1 MRSPLTTSGY
11 AAPLTVKAMSR
22 ISAVLTLAAA
32 IGGCGGGEDETA
44 NEPRVPV
51 GDPGPIHVHGLGV
64 NPRDQ
69 ALFIATHT
77 GLFRAAAGETRSRR
91 VADRYQDT
99 MGFTVTGPDEFL
111 GSGHPDGREGLPPF
125 LGLIRSTDAGRSW
138 QPVSLLGERDFH
150 VLEAA
155 GTRVYGYGSD
165 FETREAGLLV
175 SDDGGRSWAERTV
188 PEPLMSLAIDP
199 HDPDRVVAAGERG
212 AYASV
217 DAGGGWRPLG
227 DDGGLLAW
235 PKPNALFLVRL
246 DGAVLMSGDAG
257 RTWEEHGNAGGGP
270 AAFEAVGGDLYVA
283 LHDGTIRRS
292 TDGGRTWQDRS
303 RP

>member
-1 MRSPLTTSGY
+1 MTLRRVSACLLLAT
-11 AAPLTVKAMSR
+11 A
-22 ISAVLTLAAA
+22 ISS
-32 IGGCGGGEDETA
+32 CGGGEDEATS
-44 NEPRVPV
+44 EPRVPT

-69 ALFIATHT
+69 ALFIAAHT
-77 GLFRAAAGETRSRR
+77 GLFRAAAGETRARR
-91 VADRYQDT
+91 VANRYQDT
-99 MGFTVTGPDEFL
+99 MGFTVTGPDQFL
-111 GSGHPDGREGLPPF
+111 GSGHSDGREGLPPF

-155 GTRVYGYGSD
+155 GPRIYGYGSD

-175 SDDGGRSWAERTV
+175 SNDGGRSWAERAV

-199 HDPDRVVAAGERG
+199 RDPDRVVV
-212 AYASV
+212 ASEGGTWSST

-227 DDGGLLAW
+227 VDAGLLAW
-235 PKPNALFLVRL
+235 TGSGDLFLVRI
-246 DGAVLMSGDAG
+246 DGAVFVSGDAG
-257 RTWEEHGNAGGGP
+257 RTSEERGSIGGLP
-270 AAFEAVGGDLYVA
+270 AALEADGRDLYVA
-283 LHDGTIRRS
+283 LQDGRIKQS
-292 TDGGRTWQDRS
+292 ADGGRTWRVRS